1 MMLDLNDDDKSII
14 SKHLLNDN
22 ATTGLAINKTFMT
35 KPDDD
40 LQKKKLSS
48 KRDGHQQF

>member
-1 MMLDLNDDDKSII
+1 MMLDLNDEDKTII

-22 ATTGLAINKTFMT
+22 ATTGLAIDKTFMT

-40 LQKKKLSS
+40 LQKKNWLS